1 LLDSRQTYSSRGK
14 VAPGK
19 SLITVLC
26 DFLGLI
32 IVNAVIFH
40 RILQILEVLGCFDIV
55 GVGSGDT
62 EKMCMEF
69 LPLERVCDECRA
81 AELKVLEATG
91 IRCSFG
97 LDGVLVSSFRLESCM
112 HLALQL

>member
-1 LLDSRQTYSSRGK
+1 
-14 VAPGK
+14 
-19 SLITVLC
+19 
-26 DFLGLI
+26 
-32 IVNAVIFH
+32 VNTVIFH
-40 RILQILEVLGCFDIV
+40 RIFQILEVFGCFDIV

-62 EKMCMEF
+62 EKMCVKL
-69 LPLERVCDECRA
+69 LPLEGMCDKCRT
-81 AELKVLEATG
+81 AELKVLEAAG